1 MAGARTASSC
11 HSAAAVAL
19 TENTSSGWRSVQPA
33 SLKVRSM
40 RQSSGRRAERQWV
53 QLELKRCSS
62 AVEARCAT
70 AMSTAVRA
78 RHARRKRSASAMQ

>member
-1 MAGARTASSC
+1 
-11 HSAAAVAL
+11 
-19 TENTSSGWRSVQPA
+19 
-33 SLKVRSM
+33 M

-53 QLELKRCSS
+53 QLELKRCSN

-78 RHARRKRSASAMQ
+78 RHARRKRSASAMQRSPRSSMPSWT